1 MSDDLRGGERGAG
14 DVPFS
19 QAEFNEWHA
28 AQLQRGAEFELT
40 NYRPPGKVA
49 VAFLKDKRKV
59 CAIMGPPG
67 SGKTTVTIFKLI
79 AFAVSMPKNRDGVRR
94 CKVMVI
100 RDTYRQLYKTTIA
113 SWLSW
118 FPLKHYPHFTGGS
131 DRPAEHRIAFE
142 LPNGDKLDIIMEFA
156 AIGENSVETI
166 TRGWEGNAAWLNEA
180 NYLPPD
186 VLDALRS
193 RVLAGRYPPAKD
205 RLPGVPV
212 PALVVCDF
220 NAPDEESWVVERLVE
235 GDPKDVGFHR
245 QPGARSPEAE
255 NTQNLNAGYYEELAR
270 GMPKWKIKRDIDNMV
285 GISRDGRPVFE
296 DYDDD
301 RHLAKEAFEPV
312 PGIPLDLGFDQG
324 LHPGAVL
331 TQTMPSGQLRVF
343 DEIVPDRI
351 GVAGFCELLLRKLE
365 VDYAAV
371 SQNIRFAE
379 CDSNAFQGADKEG
392 GELSWADSVMLAL
405 GRPLT
410 PSLTQEIGLRIGAV
424 EQLLLPD
431 NALRDEARSSPI
443 LISPRCKVLVAG
455 FRSKYRWQTDKRGQL
470 VSGQKIP
477 VKDKFSNV
485 MDALQY
491 LCLRLYGRF
500 GITQRAAFGNR
511 VGFTGGGAQPA
522 AIRSDFDVFR
532 S

>member
-1 MSDDLRGGERGAG
+1 MSDDLRGGERGAT

-19 QAEFNEWHA
+19 QAEFDAWHK
-28 AQLQRGAEFELT
+28 AQLERGAEFELT
-40 NYRPPGKVA
+40 NFRPPGKVA
-49 VAFLKDKRKV
+49 VAYLKDDRKV

-67 SGKTTVTIFKLI
+67 SGKTTVTIFKLMR
-79 AFAVSMPKNRDGVRR
+79 FAVSMPKCRDGIRR
-94 CKVMVI
+94 CKIMVI

-142 LPNGDKLDIIMEFA
+142 LPNGDKLDIIVEFA

-235 GDPKDVGFHR
+235 GDPQDVGFHR
-245 QPGARSPEAE
+245 QPGARSPDAE

-270 GMPKWKIKRDIDNMV
+270 GMPKWKVKRDIDNMV
-285 GISRDGRPVFE
+285 GISRDGMPVYE
-296 DYDDD
+296 DWDDD
-301 RHLAKEAFEPV
+301 LHLSKVPLDPV

-324 LHPGAVL
+324 LHPACVI
-331 TQTMPSGQLRVF
+331 TQTMPSGQLRVLR
-343 DEIVPDRI
+343 EVVPDRI
-351 GVAGFCELLLRKLE
+351 GVGGFCLLLVPVLE
-365 VDYAAV
+365 LEFAGLAL
-371 SQNIRFAE
+371 RFTE
-379 CDSNAFQGADKEG
+379 CDPAAFYGADKEG
-392 GELSWADSVMLAL
+392 GEQAWADTVSLAI
-405 GRPLT
+405 GRPLS
-410 PSLTQEIGLRIGAV
+410 PAPTQEIGLRISAV
-424 EQLLLPD
+424 EQLLINP
-431 NALRDEARSSPI
+431 LRDEARSPAI
-443 LISPRCKVLVAG
+443 LVDPRCKKLIHG

-470 VSGQKIP
+470 IAGQKIP
-477 VKDKFSNV
+477 VKDHWSNV
-485 MDALQY
+485 QDALQY
-491 LCLRLYGRF
+491 LCLRLRGRF
-500 GITQRAAFGNR
+500 GIVNRDAYADR
-511 VGFTGGGAQPA
+511 VGFTGGRPQST